1 MSKEQ
6 RDVPKLRFPGYDGE
20 WEQHKFGEITE
31 IKSASRVHR
40 DEWTT
45 AGVPFYRSSD
55 VMSALNGTDNTKAYI
70 SEELYEKLT
79 LVSGKLEQGDI
90 LVTGGGSVGNPYKVP
105 NNEPLYTK
113 DADLLWVKRSK
124 WLHPDFV
131 YQYFL
136 SPVFRDYL
144 SSISHVGTIAHY
156 TITQLENTPIS
167 LPRIEEQL
175 QIGQFLTNLD
185 TLITLQQRKLDQ
197 IKEYKKGM
205 LQKMFPKEGE
215 TVPEVRFPGFDGEW
229 KLRKLGDISDV
240 TKLAGFEFTKYVVY
254 SDEGDIIALRGLNIK
269 DGHLVLNDV
278 KYIDLSDFSKLSRS
292 KLYKNDIMFTYVG
305 TLGEVALIPDNN
317 RFYLAPNVSRIRVTS
332 EDNPQFICQ
341 YMRKRDFYEKVI
353 QPLVATSSQPALSM
367 ENIRKFII
375 ALPPKPL
382 EQIKLAQFFD
392 GLDALI
398 SLHQRKL
405 EAMKEYKKG
414 LLQQMFV

>member
-1 MSKEQ
+1 MKEAKN
-6 RDVPKLRFPGYDGE
+6 VPKLRFPDYTEDWEQRKLGDMADIVGGGTPSTAISEYWDGDINWFAPAEIADQIYIAASQRKITKTGYDNCSAKMLPVGTVLFTSRAGIGKTAILSNEACTNQGFQSIVPHENELDSYFIFSRTLELKKYGETVGAGSTFVEVSGKQMADMALMMPHTINEQRQIGEFFSRIDTLITLQQRKLDQIKEYKNGMLQKMFPKEGETVPEVRFPGFSGE
-20 WEQHKFGEITE
+20 WKRHKFGEITE

-113 DADLLWVKRSK
+113 DADLLWVKRNK
-124 WLHPDFV
+124 RLNPDFV

-156 TITQLENTPIS
+156 TIIQLENTPVT
-167 LPRIEEQL
+167 LPTLEEQT
-175 QIGQFLTNLD
+175 QIGQYLNNLD
-185 TLITLQQRKLDQ
+185 TFIT
-197 IKEYKKGM
+197 
-205 LQKMFPKEGE
+205 
-215 TVPEVRFPGFDGEW
+215 
-229 KLRKLGDISDV
+229 
-240 TKLAGFEFTKYVVY
+240 
-254 SDEGDIIALRGLNIK
+254 
-269 DGHLVLNDV
+269 
-278 KYIDLSDFSKLSRS
+278 
-292 KLYKNDIMFTYVG
+292 
-305 TLGEVALIPDNN
+305 
-317 RFYLAPNVSRIRVTS
+317 
-332 EDNPQFICQ
+332 
-341 YMRKRDFYEKVI
+341 
-353 QPLVATSSQPALSM
+353 
-367 ENIRKFII
+367 
-375 ALPPKPL
+375 
-382 EQIKLAQFFD
+382 
-392 GLDALI
+392 
-398 SLHQRKL
+398 LHQRKL

>member
-1 MSKEQ
+1 MNKEQ
-6 RDVPKLRFPGYDGE
+6 KKVPKLRFPGFTGEWEQRKLGEVFKYEQPGAYIVKSTVYNDAFETPVLTAGQSFILGYTNETDGIKDASTVAPVIIFDDFTTSSHYVDFPFKVKSSAMKLLTLANGSDDFYCAKHILQNIEYVPQSHERHWISKFAEFDVFMPIHEEQKTIGTFLKDIDTLITLQQRKLDQIKEYKKGMLQKMFPNEGETVPEVRFPGFTEE

-156 TITQLENTPIS
+156 TITQLENTSIS

-185 TLITLQQRKLDQ
+185 TLITL
-197 IKEYKKGM
+197 
-205 LQKMFPKEGE
+205 
-215 TVPEVRFPGFDGEW
+215 
-229 KLRKLGDISDV
+229 
-240 TKLAGFEFTKYVVY
+240 
-254 SDEGDIIALRGLNIK
+254 
-269 DGHLVLNDV
+269 
-278 KYIDLSDFSKLSRS
+278 
-292 KLYKNDIMFTYVG
+292 
-305 TLGEVALIPDNN
+305 
-317 RFYLAPNVSRIRVTS
+317 
-332 EDNPQFICQ
+332 
-341 YMRKRDFYEKVI
+341 
-353 QPLVATSSQPALSM
+353 
-367 ENIRKFII
+367 
-375 ALPPKPL
+375 
-382 EQIKLAQFFD
+382 
-392 GLDALI
+392 
-398 SLHQRKL
+398 HQRKL